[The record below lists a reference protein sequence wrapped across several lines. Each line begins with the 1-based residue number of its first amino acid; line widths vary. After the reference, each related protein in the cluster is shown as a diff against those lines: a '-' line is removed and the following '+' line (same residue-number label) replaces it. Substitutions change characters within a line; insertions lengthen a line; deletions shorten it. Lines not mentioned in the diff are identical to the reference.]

1 MIRIDW
7 LEGITSI
14 AKGFL
19 LFKGHQVKLK
29 KILLAITR
37 ICICWQIWQSRIIQF
52 YSRWMTLIVNSQSIP
67 CVKNMMVAV
76 IVRKGEKN
84 MKNWIRFIW
93 RLLKI
98 KLCVAGINR
107 QIVIKFG
114 RLPVVLGLNY
124 FLIFYETSLFEKQN
138 RVSLWLTKYLWS

>member
-1 MIRIDW
+1 MIRTDL

-37 ICICWQIWQSRIIQF
+37 ICICWQIWQSRIIRF

-84 MKNWIRFIW
+84 MKNWIRFI
-93 RLLKI
+93 
-98 KLCVAGINR
+98 
-107 QIVIKFG
+107 
-114 RLPVVLGLNY
+114 
-124 FLIFYETSLFEKQN
+124 
-138 RVSLWLTKYLWS
+138 